1 MPPYDKMSL
10 WRYFIMLTNEIQ
22 KMKITGKEIYGIY
35 KTDICYVSRDE
46 IERTLQIIVPETTPN
61 QGEPDSP
68 EGLEIGSKNVYGHPY
83 FWSEP
88 TLSLIEQFFK
98 KHIK

>member
-35 KTDICYVSRDE
+35 QPDICYVSRDE

-68 EGLEIGSKNVYGHPY
+68 EGLEIGSKMSMG
-83 FWSEP
+83 
-88 TLSLIEQFFK
+88 I
-98 KHIK
+98 HISGVNQH